1 MTENNKPKQSR
12 KGKTNNPHGRPAGT
26 PNKATIQA
34 REAIALFV
42 DGNAHR
48 LSEWLDKV
56 AEGEKGMKRSKAG
69 EEYEDWI
76 VEPNPAKAFEL
87 FQSVVEYHVPK
98 LARTE
103 VANADDKAFETVNR
117 VQFEIVNP
125 QT

>member
-1 MTENNKPKQSR
+1 MAENNNPKQTR
-12 KGKTNNPHGRPAGT
+12 KGKTNNPHGRPPGT

-48 LSEWLDKV
+48 LTEWLDKV
-56 AEGEKGMKRSKAG
+56 AEGEKGIKHTKDGA
-69 EEYEDWI
+69 EYEAWL